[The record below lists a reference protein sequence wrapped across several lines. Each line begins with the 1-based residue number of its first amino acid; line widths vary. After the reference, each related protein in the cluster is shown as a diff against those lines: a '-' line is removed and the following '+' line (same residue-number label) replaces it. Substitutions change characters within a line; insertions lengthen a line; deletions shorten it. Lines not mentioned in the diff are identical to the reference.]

1 MGYGRFDISTQL
13 DEIRKAFSEA
23 VSDKEIA
30 EKELNEM
37 KSEKWEEEQLKKL
50 KEERDEAVKDKNRG
64 FPISENEKMRIRE
77 WEKEHMR
84 VQHGADTTDKVLR
97 KIGPI
102 GGSFEYRFVPTS
114 IGTVG
119 CVVCL
124 PCMRKAVKKACLE
137 CVDSDPVKTRKTVEK
152 YKKEFDAEFEFQSL

>member
-30 EKELNEM
+30 EKELDEM
-37 KSEKWEEEQLKKL
+37 KSEKWEEKQLKKL

-64 FPISENEKMRIRE
+64 FPISENEKMHIRE

-124 PCMRKAVKKACLE
+124 PCMRKAVKKVCLE